1 MQINVCTMKQ
11 TAKDLFAKSSAF
23 VELSVCKSDSY
34 VEFTKKAAEALDI
47 PHTIGQL
54 KLFKVKDGIIILD
67 HEIESGGVSH
77 AWTIGL

>member
-1 MQINVCTMKQ
+1 MWS
-11 TAKDLFAKSSAF
+11 L
-23 VELSVCKSDSY
+23 L
-34 VEFTKKAAEALDI
+34 KKAAEALDI

-77 AWTIGL
+77 AWTIGLYCTLVAKKRPSLLKIGVGYVLNEEKEVGI

>member
-34 VEFTKKAAEALDI
+34 VEFTKKALCNFAS
-47 PHTIGQL
+47 
-54 KLFKVKDGIIILD
+54 KKSMKN
-67 HEIESGGVSH
+67 
-77 AWTIGL
+77 